1 MPKVSVLMPV
11 YNVKEE
17 YLRESIESILHQ
29 TFKDFEFIILDDC
42 SKNDV
47 ESIVNS
53 YKDTRIRFYRNDKNL
68 KVSACRN
75 KLLDLSNSEYVAF
88 QDADDIS
95 YAERLKVQVEYLERH
110 RDVSIL
116 SAAYETYPNG
126 KVVSHCRNVKYF
138 DLLKECCV
146 AQPVV
151 IMRLSSIRYYNLK
164 YSEEFDTSE
173 DYEFWSSAIKY
184 LKIENLTN
192 VLLKYRIRENS
203 LSHSDTELIIKNDMR
218 IREAMFDFLTSDELL
233 KNYLKYTFLKSYFKR
248 KNSCLENIFSIR
260 NIDREKVLTIMGRKM
275 RIKSL

>member
-29 TFKDFEFIILDDC
+29 TFNDFEFIILDDC

-151 IMRLSSIRYYNLK
+151 IMRLSSIRYCNLK

-173 DYEFWSSAIKY
+173 DYEFWSRAIKY

-260 NIDREKVLTIMGRKM
+260 NIDREKVLTIMGRKV

>member
-151 IMRLSSIRYYNLK
+151 IMRLSAIRYCNLK

-173 DYEFWSSAIKY
+173 DYEFWSRAIKY

-260 NIDREKVLTIMGRKM
+260 NIDREKVLTIMGRKV